1 MPTIADLQVKFSAE
15 TSGLKQGAGE
25 AQGLIGSLT
34 SGARGLATVAGGMI
48 LGTAI
53 QQVVGGVAQLAGAG
67 LDFEANMAN
76 VNSIAQMSGGE
87 IDALSQQVLDLARN
101 PAIIDGP
108 AKLSAGLYDIYSS
121 GFQGAD
127 ALNILETSAKAA
139 TAGMTTT
146 DVASRAV
153 TSALNAFGL
162 QATDAGRVSDV
173 MFQTVNKGVIT
184 FDQLAN
190 NLGNTMPI
198 ANALGLSI
206 EDLGASYALMT
217 LKGVSAS
224 QAETQIAA
232 LMRTALNPTQA
243 MTDAMVQY
251 GDGTAEATIAN
262 RGFAGFLDVINK
274 AAGGNKEK
282 MMEMLGT
289 QEAMNAALILGAEDG
304 QDYAAMLE
312 EMMGASEG
320 AGATNEALAKQME
333 SARFKIA
340 EAKKQVEI
348 LAVTLMGLLA
358 PAIGAAAGAFSRG
371 VSAVTDFVGSI
382 VDLGR
387 EAKLMYDT
395 GGVFLESWLAKMP
408 GYLQPVAKLFFDL
421 IDPLGDVGDAFQAL
435 KEGDFDEMFDELGE
449 AAGGFADA
457 ISNFAG
463 TVWDN
468 FLAIDWGGIA
478 DSVWGAVSGAFTG
491 INWGAV
497 WDTVTSAITT
507 AAGAGITIGEFV
519 ISAAAKL
526 GGEIANAAADLY
538 GWVKGKLFGG
548 GLVGDG
554 TGGPEPGAG
563 MGTYTLSDV
572 VLAAGAKLGGEIA
585 NAAKDLWG
593 WIKGKLGVGGISGGG
608 APAGTGSAAG
618 SAFGGNEITLSDVIL
633 NAGVKVEKILSAA
646 RDAFSGLIQ
655 DIQDLLD
662 THKETIRRA
671 ASALFDFDIGRDFG
685 NNLGQR
691 FGNWLNGLD
700 WSGLF
705 GQAATIAAALGRG
718 LMALAVTA
726 VTGLA
731 TLGAGVTQ
739 VGSAIVGFFV
749 GAVSAIDW
757 GRFGSAIK
765 TGIMSAVNGIFS
777 GGVLDQAA
785 DMVNGFSAWG
795 LKVVQALSDAAVKAL
810 NDSGTFALDLIA
822 ALKEKITGMDIQP
835 DAILSLGAKIG
846 NAISGAAKRGI
857 DALSGSEMITSLKA
871 KLDGLPFDVGS
882 ILGLG
887 ARVGTAISGAVK
899 RGIDALSGSEMI
911 STLTSKIDGLT
922 ATAADFGSMA
932 SSIGTA
938 IWNAIKDAVPDIS
951 VQQILDWAG
960 LGGLGAFLPVSN
972 AGGGGAGQPQ
982 ELGWDMPGGA
992 IPTQGGAGGGI
1003 GSILGQVQGMG
1014 SQITGA
1020 VATLAAAVRA
1030 AAARIPSEFQAA
1042 LAPLPGIGANIA
1054 NQLRGQFQSAIAP
1067 MPSQA
1072 RQVAAQTAQSI
1083 TQALQPLPGQTRATG
1098 AQVASGFQ
1106 QAIAPMPG
1114 QARSVASQTAQA
1126 ITQALAPLPAAGR
1139 SAGSQTASNF
1149 NSGISQISQATGTVR
1164 GAVSSIQGSLA
1175 GASSGAYG
1183 YGYAVGDQFASGLEA
1198 SLGRVLA
1205 AAASIRNAMPSS
1217 PAKIGPLSEP
1227 ISFAYIPEDLERN
1240 MARMAD
1246 IAMTGVGGVSVAF
1259 QQPAVSGP
1267 GVSSPMAAFGS
1278 GVYIENLTVDVS
1290 GFEDL
1295 ARLQKALG
1303 PSGRAMALG
1312 FKG

>member
-232 LMRTALNPTQA
+232 LMRTALNPTQQ

-282 MMEMLGT
+282 MMDMLGT

-382 VDLGR
+382 MDLGR

-395 GGVFLESWLAKMP
+395 GGVFLESWLKSMP

-421 IDPLGDVGDAFQAL
+421 IDPLGDVGDAFQSL

-526 GGEIANAAADLY
+526 GGEIADAAADLY

-585 NAAKDLWG
+585 NVAKDLWG
-593 WIKGKLGVGGISGGG
+593 WIKGKLGVGGATGGISM
-608 APAGTGSAAG
+608 PNP
-618 SAFGGNEITLSDVIL
+618 FGGQAGGSTITLSDVIL
-633 NAGVKVEKILSAA
+633 DAKVKADKIVTAA
-646 RDAFSGLIQ
+646 ATAFQGMVNSVK
-655 DIQDLLD
+655 DLLD
-662 THKETIRRA
+662 MHKETLQ
-671 ASALFDFDIGRDFG
+671 SAVDKLFDFEIGGDFG
-685 NNLGQR
+685 QNLGER
-691 FGNWLNGLD
+691 LGNWLNGLD
-700 WSGLF
+700 WGGLF
-705 GQAATIAAALGRG
+705 GTYMELSAALMQG
-718 LMALAVTA
+718 LSSVVIGAVGLL
-726 VTGLA
+726 TGV
-731 TLGAGVTQ
+731 AGQ
-739 VGSAIVGFFV
+739 IAMLVGGFIVGLFE
-749 GAVSAIDW
+749 AIDW
-757 GRFGSAIK
+757 MPVVDAAK
-765 TGIMSAVNGIFS
+765 S
-777 GGVLDQAA
+777 GLESVFES
-785 DMVNGFSAWG
+785 VFSAAGGAVEGISDFG
-795 LKVVQALSDAAVKAL
+795 LGVVQGMSDALVTAIEG
-810 NDSGTFALDLIA
+810 SGTFALDLIT
-822 ALKEKITGMDIQP
+822 ALQTKLESVEIQP
-835 DAILSLGAKIG
+835 DALLTLGGNIG
-846 NAISGAAKRGI
+846 DAISGAAKRGI
-857 DALSGSEMITSLKA
+857 EALSGMEMLDSLKS
-871 KLDGLPFDVGS
+871 KLDGLSIDAGS
-882 ILGLG
+882 ILSLG
-887 ARVGTAISGAVK
+887 ASVGNAISGAVK
-899 RGIDALSGSEMI
+899 RGVDALSGAEIKSAV
-911 STLTSKIDGLT
+911 TGKIDGL
-922 ATAADFGSMA
+922 AAAASDFGGFA
-932 SSIGTA
+932 GTVGTA
-938 IWNAIKDAVPDIS
+938 IFNAIKDAVPDIS
-951 VQQILDWAG
+951 VSQILEWAG
-960 LGGLGAFLPVSN
+960 LGGLAGALPLGNS
-972 AGGGGAGQPQ
+972 GGGDQGGPQ
-982 ELGWDMPGGA
+982 QMGWDMPGGS
-992 IPTQGGAGGGI
+992 IPVQGGGGGGI
-1003 GSILGQVQGMG
+1003 GPILSQVQGMG
-1014 SQITGA
+1014 SQISGA
-1020 VATLAAAVRA
+1020 VAALAEAVRA
-1030 AAARIPSEFQAA
+1030 AAARIPQEFQSA

-1072 RQVAAQTAQSI
+1072 RQVASQTAQSI
-1083 TQALQPLPGQTRATG
+1083 TQALQPLPGQTRATA

-1149 NSGISQISQATGTVR
+1149 NSGISQISQAIGTVR
-1164 GAVSSIQGSLA
+1164 GAVGSIQGSLA

-1198 SLGRVLA
+1198 SLSRVLS